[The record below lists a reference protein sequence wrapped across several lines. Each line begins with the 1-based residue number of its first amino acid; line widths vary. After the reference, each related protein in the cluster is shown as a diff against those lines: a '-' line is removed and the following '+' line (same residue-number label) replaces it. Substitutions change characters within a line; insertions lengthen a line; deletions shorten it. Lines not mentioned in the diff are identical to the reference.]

1 MSWYVVNF
9 EVKHFHIIPMFVL
22 TFICTFIFI
31 RCWKEK
37 YATSLFILSEWSG
50 QNVTLISI
58 LNWRSEWTP
67 KKRYSFASY
76 PVCVLQ
82 CINILGRLINRVLNA
97 IYRFSNILNILW
109 NENDSCEGKKL
120 HFYISPLC
128 ASFRWFALWRQIHK
142 YVIDSVELNRIIWA
156 RSTLLYLCN
165 RPAKSSSILIFVTV
179 IECS

>member
-120 HFYISPLC
+120 NDIFILARCVPL
-128 ASFRWFALWRQIHK
+128 F
-142 YVIDSVELNRIIWA
+142 VD
-156 RSTLLYLCN
+156 LLYEDKYTNMSLIQWNWTVSFGLDLLYCTCATDLQN
-165 RPAKSSSILIFVTV
+165 RHLS
-179 IECS
+179 